1 MEAEEEMGSGE
12 AGEATGNND
21 ESEASRSAAE
31 CVPLFSLV
39 ESESSFTSSF
49 DTASRQES
57 YATPAK
63 PLLLL
68 SARMFS
74 RPDAVSTKN
83 SIFS

>member
-1 MEAEEEMGSGE
+1 MKAEKEMGHGE
-12 AGEATGNND
+12 TGEATGNKD
-21 ESEASRSAAE
+21 ESEASRSAAGLA
-31 CVPLFSLV
+31 PLFSLV

-49 DTASRQES
+49 GTASRQEY

-74 RPDAVSTKN
+74 RPAAVSTKN
-83 SIFS
+83 SIFL